1 MRPRSISRGLRS
13 HTGNAMSLSDGA
25 LAKSW
30 SFHVVGD
37 PAPQGSKSAKGYRG
51 GHVVLV
57 ESSKRVAPWR
67 QAVTYAAFGAG
78 PCLDGPLVVGMV
90 FALRRPTSARKRD
103 VAPYRT
109 PDLSKLARSTED
121 AITNAGLWADDAR
134 VAVYSPLVKA
144 FVGWRAPGLEDDV
157 VLPVTGAVV
166 AAAELAPGAV
176 ELVRE
181 LLVTEAKRM
190 VELARK
196 AG

>member
-1 MRPRSISRGLRS
+1 MAGTELR
-13 HTGNAMSLSDGA
+13 
-25 LAKSW
+25 SW

-51 GHVVLV
+51 GHIVLV

-67 QAVTYAAFGAG
+67 QSVVAAALGAG

-90 FALRRPTSARKRD
+90 FSLRRPAAARKRD

-134 VAVYSPLVKA
+134 VAVYAPLVKA
-144 FVGWRAPGLEDDV
+144 FAGWPAPGLPAV
-157 VLPVTGAVV
+157 TAPVTGALV
-166 AAAELAPGAV
+166 ACSEIGEGAV
-176 ELVRE
+176 QLVQD
-181 LLVTEAKRM
+181 LLVAEAAR
-190 VELARK
+190 LAKLSERYS
-196 AG
+196 ASA